1 MCAVDEGKSAWLS
14 EWRRP
19 FGIFSLKHT
28 TLWCGISLSLILLN
42 FSRSWCQHWYVWHRK
57 AGRCNPGSYITVV
70 HQMSFGRT
78 CADRRLEVE
87 YKWSIL
93 GRPWK
98 WTFIS
103 LEDVFPSCQLSGC
116 RVTISTL
123 SLCFPPVAKQQCL
136 NQGAVCKKDPN
147 KSINSSALHNH
158 AKEFCKLYFI
168 LIFNFKQ
175 T

>member
-1 MCAVDEGKSAWLS
+1 MKVKVPGCLNGEDFLEY
-14 EWRRP
+14 
-19 FGIFSLKHT
+19 FHT
-28 TLWCGISLSLILLN
+28 SIQPCDGGVSFSLILLN
-42 FSRSWCQHWYVWHRK
+42 FSCSWCQHWCVWHGK
-57 AGRCNPGSYITVV
+57 AGCCNPGSHIAVV

-78 CADRRLEVE
+78 CADSRLEVE

-123 SLCFPPVAKQQCL
+123 SLCFPPLPSNSAWIRVLFAKKTPTR
-136 NQGAVCKKDPN
+136 V
-147 KSINSSALHNH
+147 SIVQPYMLMLKNSMNYI
-158 AKEFCKLYFI
+158 LYF
-168 LIFNFKQ
+168 F
-175 T
+175 